1 MLNDFLSIER
11 LFGED
16 GAALYIEEV
25 LNKYGEGSLNEALK
39 SGHIITRTIN
49 IGPDS
54 GRTLCWL
61 SDEGRNAALS
71 SGDTQVVRALYN

>member
-16 GAALYIEEV
+16 GAALYIEEIV
-25 LNKYGEGSLNEALK
+25 NKYGETPLNKALEC
-39 SGHIITRTIN
+39 GHIVVRTIN

-71 SGDTQVVRALYN
+71 LNNDQLVAALYN